1 MQRQKTPSGNF
12 LVTSFTSSTGPNSD
26 NNNNMPSAAAATAAA
41 YDPMSQVLATFS
53 CPRDCH
59 LFEASYREMINCPF
73 GHSPNT
79 GQQLKKVPPAACIRS
94 LLGECE
100 KTVKK
105 RVVDLVSG
113 ATISNSQSSG
123 SSSSLNKLTHAT
135 DILTIAQCSQGVHFS
150 VEQLVDLEHFYE
162 QNTAA
167 NLARI
172 QAAEEGETTGGEVT
186 IAATTSFNGNN
197 NSQQQQAPPQLPSSS
212 ASVSSFSSQQSRAS
226 VAIRERECAICLLSM
241 AEGQPLGMLSQCV
254 HVFCASCLINW
265 FRSPPPP
272 SLANLNRLQT
282 CPVCRAT
289 SSFVLPWPRPLTGR
303 AEKWTIFKLQ
313 HDALHMVSEQLAPHE
328 GDEEEDGEGGEDGNE
343 EGGGEEEDMEEEE
356 EDNSGDTSNDEEHI
370 DREGEGDSS
379 SSSDEDI

>member
-1 MQRQKTPSGNF
+1 MHRQITPSGNF

-73 GHSPNT
+73 GHSPNST
-79 GQQLKKVPPAACIRS
+79 GQQLKKVPPAACICS

-105 RVVDLVSG
+105 RVVDLLSG
-113 ATISNSQSSG
+113 ATISNSQSS
-123 SSSSLNKLTHAT
+123 SSLSKLAHAT
-135 DILTIAQCSQGVHFS
+135 DSLTIAQCSEGVHFS

-186 IAATTSFNGNN
+186 IAATTSSNGNNN

-212 ASVSSFSSQQSRAS
+212 SASVSSFSSQPSRAS

-328 GDEEEDGEGGEDGNE
+328 GDEEEDGENGDGDEEDGEN
-343 EGGGEEEDMEEEE
+343 EDMEE

-379 SSSDEDI
+379 SSSEEDI

>member
-105 RVVDLVSG
+105 RVVDLLSG
-113 ATISNSQSSG
+113 ATISNSQSS
-123 SSSSLNKLTHAT
+123 SSLSKLAHAT
-135 DILTIAQCSQGVHFS
+135 DSLTIAQCSEGVHFS

-172 QAAEEGETTGGEVT
+172 QATEEGETTGGEVT
-186 IAATTSFNGNN
+186 IAATTSSNGNN
-197 NSQQQQAPPQLPSSS
+197 NSSQQQQAPPQLPVS
-212 ASVSSFSSQQSRAS
+212 SVSSSSQQSRAS
-226 VAIRERECAICLLSM
+226 VAIRDRECAICLLSM

-328 GDEEEDGEGGEDGNE
+328 GDEEEDGENGDGDEEDGEN
-343 EGGGEEEDMEEEE
+343 EDMEE

-379 SSSDEDI
+379 SSSEEDI